1 MAARATFTLNEVID
15 ELDGSNLFEE
25 DESED
30 DFDGYLDDDDVEYER
45 EMEETEAGDLDIGEN
60 VQIGPSGDDDLPE
73 YTLTP
78 GCSTSLEGNSPFAY
92 FSLLMTPS
100 ILQHIVDQTNL
111 YADQFISSH
120 DLCPHSRV
128 RRWAKRVHD
137 VCELLQFLAI
147 IIIMGIVR
155 YPHIESHWSTLWP
168 YSNTHFAS
176 VSL

>member
-1 MAARATFTLNEVID
+1 MAARATFTLID

-45 EMEETEAGDLDIGEN
+45 ERRMRRWLAIWTLEKTL
-60 VQIGPSGDDDLPE
+60 QIEPSDDDDLPK

-78 GCSTSLEGNSPFAY
+78 GCSTSVEGNSPFAY
-92 FSLLMTPS
+92 FSFLMTPT
-100 ILQHIVDQTNL
+100 ILQHIVNQTNL

-128 RRWAKRVHD
+128 RWWAKRIHD
-137 VCELLQFLAI
+137 VGELLQFLAI